1 MFIESGRSEDI
12 SHMQLRRRRRS
23 AGQYLEIKAVI
34 APDAAKFHGADTQKF
49 VTTVLN
55 IVSLFNFNFERK
67 NKF

>member
-1 MFIESGRSEDI
+1 
-12 SHMQLRRRRRS
+12 MQLRRRRRS